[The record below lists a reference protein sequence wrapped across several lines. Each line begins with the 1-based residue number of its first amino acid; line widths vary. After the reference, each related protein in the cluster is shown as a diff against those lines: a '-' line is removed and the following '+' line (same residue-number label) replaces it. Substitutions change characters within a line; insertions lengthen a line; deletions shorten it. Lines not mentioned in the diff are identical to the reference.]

1 MLEASVGNRLAIA
14 PHPEN
19 MMVRPWERRAQ
30 RRFRRHD
37 AARKFNM
44 DSIDVRVT
52 TTERRFGATLVDLS
66 AGGAG
71 VLLSVP
77 LPVDSPVGIELQ
89 IGQYTVAAFG
99 QVRNVMSQGGR
110 HKLGVQ
116 FIHIDAAE
124 AELLRLLEMPGRP
137 M

>member
-1 MLEASVGNRLAIA
+1 MLETSMGTRPELA

-19 MMVRPWERRAQ
+19 VMVRPWDRRAH

-66 AGGAG
+66 RGGAG
-71 VLLSVP
+71 VLLAVP

-99 QVRNVMSQGGR
+99 QVRNVMSQDGR

-116 FIHIDAAE
+116 FIHIEAAE
-124 AELLRLLEMPGRP
+124 ADLLRLLEMPGLP
-137 M
+137 V